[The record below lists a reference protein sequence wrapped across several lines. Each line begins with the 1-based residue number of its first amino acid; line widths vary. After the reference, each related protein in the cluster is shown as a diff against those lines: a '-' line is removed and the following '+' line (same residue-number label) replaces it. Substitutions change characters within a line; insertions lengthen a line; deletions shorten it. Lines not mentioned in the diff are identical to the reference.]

1 MAIKPSWGSRIF
13 DGINMVLLLIIALIT
28 VLPFI
33 YVIAGSFATQKELL
47 TKGFILIPSEFS
59 LDAYKYIFST
69 QTLVRS
75 LFVTIFIT
83 VAGTLINIFLTCL
96 MAYPLARKDM
106 DFRKPIL
113 MLVVF
118 TMLFSG
124 GMIPT
129 FLVVKQLG
137 MINTYWALLIPSAI
151 SAFNL
156 IIIRNFF
163 QQLPDG
169 LEESAKIDGCND
181 LGIFLRIVLPLSM
194 PAIATFSLFYAVGHW
209 NTFFSAILYINDNK
223 MWPIQVLLRQ
233 IVILASGGIGDSA
246 SMGADYVAPPDQSVK
261 MAVIVVSTL
270 PILLVY
276 PFLQKHFAK
285 GVLLGSV
292 KG

>member
-1 MAIKPSWGSRIF
+1 MPIKQSWGNRIF
-13 DGINMVLLLIIALIT
+13 DGVNTIVLVGFALIT
-28 VLPFI
+28 VIPFL
-33 YVIAGSFATQKELL
+33 YVLAGSFATQKELL
-47 TKGFILIPSEFS
+47 LKGFILFPTEFS
-59 LDAYKYIFST
+59 LDAYQYIFST

-75 LFVTIFIT
+75 LLVTIFIT
-83 VAGTLINIFLTCL
+83 IVGTIINLIFTCF
-96 MAYPLARKDM
+96 MAYPLARRDM

-129 FLVVKQLG
+129 FLVVKELG
-137 MINTYWALLIPSAI
+137 MIDSYWSLLIPGAI

-156 IIIRNFF
+156 IIIKNFF

-169 LEESAKIDGCND
+169 LEESAKMDGCND
-181 LGIFLRIVLPLSM
+181 LGIFLKIVLPLSM

-209 NTFFSAILYINDNK
+209 NTYFNAVLYINDNAK
-223 MWPIQVLLRQ
+223 WPIQVLLRQ

-246 SMGADYVAPPDQSVK
+246 AMDSDYVTPPDQAVK
-261 MAVIVVSTL
+261 MAVIVISTL